1 MINWKVLKDSQIE
14 ELGLVKAEENEVIMV
29 DPSASPYGLSFMLY
43 SAERVFSEKQLSR
56 YKTVTPTELKMVKEK
71 IEEFQYVVET
81 ELNDKMEDC

>member
-1 MINWKVLKDSQIE
+1 
-14 ELGLVKAEENEVIMV
+14 
-29 DPSASPYGLSFMLY
+29 
-43 SAERVFSEKQLSR
+43 VFSEKQLSR